1 MPARTALSLKKQ
13 EQGSAKGSLK
23 EDAIFYEF
31 FTNCAVTCSEYKIVI
46 YYIR

>member
-31 FTNCAVTCSEYKIVI
+31 FTNCAVTCSEYKLSLIHI
-46 YYIR
+46 